1 MIGFG
6 IDFYIRIFSERVQN
20 EDPGMCVVTF
30 VLQLHRSVLMSH
42 RRYCCNSSLLF
53 AAGIGIL
60 IISYIELAHTTLLH
74 SQQSACVLIL
84 IKIYDFSKHNARGG
98 LQRSSP
104 SAAHTQDV
112 DGAATHRPS

>member
-1 MIGFG
+1 M
-6 IDFYIRIFSERVQN
+6 YVL
-20 EDPGMCVVTF
+20 TF
-30 VLQLHRSVLMSH
+30 VLLEIGHFKLHRFVLMSH

-60 IISYIELAHTTLLH
+60 VISYIELAHTTLLH
-74 SQQSACVLIL
+74 SQQSACMLTL
-84 IKIYDFSKHNARGG
+84 IKIYGFSKHNARGG